1 MQDYSKLNV
10 WQKAHELALQLYTA
24 TRAFPGHERYGL
36 TAQLRRSA
44 TSIACNLAE
53 GCGSSSR
60 AGFVRFVDIAA
71 GSASEA
77 DYQLLLSRDLSYL
90 KPGVYD
96 KLATDLRLIRRM
108 LASLRRTLARAAKAG
123 PAVSVAVTNDQ

>member
-10 WQKAHELALQLYTA
+10 WQKAHDLVLHIYTS
-24 TRAFPGHERYGL
+24 TRGFPVHERYGL
-36 TAQLRRSA
+36 TTQLRRSA

-60 AGFVRFVDIAA
+60 AGFIRFLDIAA
-71 GSASEA
+71 SSASEA

-90 KPGVYD
+90 KPGEYD
-96 KLATDLRLIRRM
+96 KLATNLRLIRRM
-108 LASLRRTLARAAKAG
+108 LASLRRTLAATARGQPGTA
-123 PAVSVAVTNDQ
+123 VAVTND

>member
-10 WQKAHELALQLYTA
+10 WERAHGLTLQVYSHTC
-24 TRAFPGHERYGL
+24 AFPVNERYGL
-36 TAQLRRSA
+36 TSQLRRSA

-71 GSASEA
+71 SSASET
-77 DYQLLLSRDLSYL
+77 DYQLLLSRDLGYL
-90 KPGVYD
+90 KPAVYD
-96 KLATDLRLIRRM
+96 QLATDLRIIRRM
-108 LASLRRTLARAAKAG
+108 ISSLRRTLARAARGSALG
-123 PAVSVAVTNDQ
+123 RTVYQ